1 MQSGPEYKF
10 VFDVNDVKFRQGVER
25 LAAAFVH
32 IANACAAAI
41 VALQEAEQ
49 AEWWKRGESEPE
61 YCHRPEKPEWEID
74 DQEFPPPSMSA

>member
-1 MQSGPEYKF
+1 MPSELEYKF
-10 VFDVNDVKFRQGVER
+10 AFNVNDPKFREGLER
-25 LAAAFVH
+25 LAAALIQ
-32 IANACAAAI
+32 IANAFAAAA

-49 AEWWKRGESEPE
+49 ADWWKRGESEPE